1 MQGLNKRSSPLYR
14 DEANTLDSLCIAK
27 SRLSHMRKA
36 AKNHEGIQQELAPLT
51 QHPIIQKI
59 VQIFPITIFSQR
71 LS

>member
-14 DEANTLDSLCIAK
+14 DEANTLASLCIAK
-27 SRLSHMRKA
+27 SRLPHMRKP
-36 AKNHEGIQQELAPLT
+36 AKNHDGIQRELALLT
-51 QHPIIQKI
+51 QHPIIQKV